1 MRADSDLWYS
11 ISPERQETQMQLDIQ
26 KTTGAI
32 SDIAHAVASA
42 IVPESSLEQQDNAVA
57 ECWDTLLQEAQSLVL
72 SQPDAETVNHFIFR
86 QSKLVDTYIT
96 NSEQRDNLLATL
108 ETLRQ
113 PGPDIEP
120 ALFYAWSHL
129 WDYTLYSLSRTQ
141 HANPLTIAVDLDGC
155 LYDFNNTMREWL
167 VARGWDRDQLI
178 EPTQYYTQRAWGI
191 ADQVFQQEMIH
202 ALKEGIMFREGLA
215 FPEALRSIRRLGE
228 AGHRLV
234 GNSARNFHG
243 HSDHS
248 RAATLLWLRENGVHL
263 DGLHLAD
270 PVDPKDKLSQPFDL
284 LIDDH
289 PGNVEAALASGR
301 NAVLLNRPWNLTY
314 THLPRATY
322 PEIARDPHR
331 FIQ

>member
-1 MRADSDLWYS
+1 M
-11 ISPERQETQMQLDIQ
+11 TLDYD
-26 KTTGAI
+26 KTTAAI
-32 SDIAHAVASA
+32 STIAHAVATA
-42 IVPESSLEQQDNAVA
+42 IVPESSLEQQDNAVD
-57 ECWDTLLQEAQSLVL
+57 ECWGRLHAEASSLIL
-72 SQPDAETVNHFIFR
+72 TELDATTVNHFIFR

-96 NSEQRDNLLATL
+96 DAEQRDDLLASL
-108 ETLRQ
+108 EALRQ
-113 PGPDIEP
+113 PGPQIDP
-120 ALFYAWSHL
+120 AMFYGWSHL
-129 WDYTLYSLSRTQ
+129 WDYTLYTLSRTE
-141 HANPLTIAVDLDGC
+141 AENPLVIAVDLDGC

-167 VARGWDRDQLI
+167 VARGWDREQLI

-191 ADQVFQQEMIH
+191 ADQVFQTEMVA

-228 AGHRLV
+228 GGHILM

-243 HSDHS
+243 EGDRS

-289 PGNVEAALASGR
+289 PGNIEAALESGR
-301 NAVLLNRPWNLTY
+301 NAVLLNRPWNLSY

-331 FIQ
+331 FIA